1 MAITSKQLIRYA
13 RGQLGRMYTY
23 GCFGQIG
30 SEAVYIS
37 KLKQYPAKIG
47 KWPKSSY
54 TAGYGEKWHDCAGL
68 LKGAIFCQGNPEGK
82 PVYNCNYDYSA
93 DGIIKLCEE
102 KGEVWPIDKM
112 PKNIT
117 GLVVWKPGHL
127 GIWDAD
133 TQTVI
138 EAKGHAYGVCETT
151 STPWQKA
158 GKLPAS
164 WVIYDETPTPAP
176 TPEPDPGEDKIM
188 LTVDTLKKGSKG
200 PEVFAVQSILK
211 AKGYKDNDGHVLATD
226 SSFGAKTEAAL
237 KKYQAANGLTVDGIA
252 GAKTWNSLIN
262 K

>member
-1 MAITSKQLIRYA
+1 MPITSKQLIRYA

-47 KWPKSSY
+47 KWPKASY
-54 TAGYGEKWHDCAGL
+54 MKGYGEKWHDCAGL
-68 LKGAIFCQGNPEGK
+68 LKGAIFCKGEPDAV
-82 PVYNCNYDYSA
+82 PVYNCQYDYNA
-93 DGIIKLCEE
+93 DAIIKLCEE
-102 KGEVWPIDKM
+102 KGEAWSVSEM

-117 GLVVWKPGHL
+117 GLVMWKPGHL
-127 GIWDAD
+127 GIWDAA
-133 TQTVI
+133 TQTTI

-151 STPWQKA
+151 STPWQIA

-164 WVIYDETPTPAP
+164 WVIYDETPAPAP
-176 TPEPDPGEDKIM
+176 APDPKEDKIM
-188 LTVDTLKKGSKG
+188 LTVETLKKGSKG

-226 SSFGAKTEAAL
+226 SSFGSKTETAL
-237 KKYQAANGLTVDGIA
+237 KKYQAANGLTCDGII